1 MSKPKRMP
9 SLRALA
15 AIAAEGLGFEGAE
28 SDFVTREISDSD
40 NVDHAIKRMT
50 TLERDA
56 QTARDTLL
64 REKMKHEG
72 LRIVETDHEK
82 VVSVSASHVLVRED
96 VQAWLR
102 ATNFFNWNGSV
113 HYLDA
118 IVPLWDGEE
127 SLTGGGL
134 PCPADL
140 KGELLRLHEQEG
152 ADIVWL
158 RDDER

>member
-9 SLRALA
+9 SLRVLA
-15 AIAAEGLGFEGAE
+15 AKVAEVLGFEGAE
-28 SDFVTREISDSD
+28 ADFVTREISDSD
-40 NVDHAIKRMT
+40 DADHAIKRMT

-64 REKMKHEG
+64 RERMKYEG

-82 VVSVSASHVLVRED
+82 VVSVSASHILVRED

-102 ATNFFNWNGSV
+102 TTNFFNWNGGT

-118 IVPLWDGEE
+118 IVPMWDEEE
-127 SLTGGGL
+127 SLDGGEH

-140 KGELLRLHEQEG
+140 RAELLRLRREHG